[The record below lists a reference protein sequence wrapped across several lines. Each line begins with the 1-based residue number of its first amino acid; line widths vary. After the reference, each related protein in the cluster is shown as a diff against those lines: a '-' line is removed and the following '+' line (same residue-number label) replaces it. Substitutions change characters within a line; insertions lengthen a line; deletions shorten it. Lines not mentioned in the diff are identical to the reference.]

1 MRYNLLLLFFIFCVI
16 SCARLDYVQFGEMD
30 YRAAG
35 KRVSFNIKLS
45 ERGINIDE
53 AATLALGCALGE
65 RWPRGG
71 IITLAGDLGAG
82 KTTFCRGLLRALGWQ
97 GHVKSPT
104 FTLVEPYESGDLALP
119 VYHFDLYRLAHPE
132 ELEYAGA
139 MDYFQDTS
147 LCLIE
152 WPEKGQDFLPQ
163 ADFALNLSV
172 AGRGRVA
179 AVEAGT
185 PEALAVLASL

>member
-1 MRYNLLLLFFIFCVI
+1 MKFEL
-16 SCARLDYVQFGEMD
+16 G
-30 YRAAG
+30 
-35 KRVSFNIKLS
+35 
-45 ERGINIDE
+45 DE
-53 AATLALGCALGE
+53 AATLALGHALGE
-65 RWPRGG
+65 RWRQGG

-82 KTTFCRGLLRALGWQ
+82 KTTFCRGLLRALGWE

-104 FTLVEPYESGDLALP
+104 FTLVEPYEDEHLALP

-139 MDYFQDTS
+139 MDYFEDTN

-152 WPEKGQDFLPQ
+152 WPERGQDFLPH

-179 AVEAGT
+179 TLDAGT
-185 PEALAVLASL
+185 PDALAVLAAL